1 MIRRLRQ
8 QMESLGYDETIVDL
22 FGSVIG
28 RIGEGPTTIVYDAQ
42 VDTVGV
48 GSLSEWSSDPY
59 EPRISGGVMYARRA
73 CDDKGAIAAMV
84 MGGALY
90 EELCPIGD
98 VTLYVVGETPSLN
111 AVPSTS
117 TIYADRRLTIGEDP
131 EAALAEIRDLPAVK
145 GAGAEVELL
154 TYDRTSFTG
163 LTLGTAKQYSTWVPH
178 LNDKAVQTGI
188 AAGKT
193 ALGRSLST
201 GHWVFSTNGV
211 ASMGKLGIPTVGHGP
226 GNEIHAHTVAD
237 QCPTDDLVDSMAWYA
252 AFPRTYVS
260 AVSAQPKAETT

>member
-1 MIRRLRQ
+1 
-8 QMESLGYDETIVDL
+8 MESLGYDETVVDP
-22 FGSVIG
+22 FGTVIG
-28 RIGEGPTTIVYDAQ
+28 RVGEGPTTIVYDAH

-48 GSLSEWSSDPY
+48 GSLNEWSSNPY
-59 EPRISGGVMYARRA
+59 EPRISGGVMYGRGAA
-73 CDDKGAIAAMV
+73 CDDRGGIAAMV

-90 EELCPIGD
+90 KELCPIGD

-117 TIYADRRLTIGEDP
+117 TIYADHRVTIGEDP

-145 GAGAEVELL
+145 AAGAEVELL
-154 TYDRTSFTG
+154 TDDGTSFTG
-163 LTLGTAKQYSTWVPH
+163 LTLGMAKQYPTWVLPK
-178 LNDKAVQTGI
+178 NDKAVQAGI

-211 ASMGKLGIPTVGHGP
+211 ASMGKLGILTVGDGP

-237 QCPTDDLVDSMAWYA
+237 QCPIDDLVDSMAWYP
-252 AFPRTYVS
+252 AFPTTYVS